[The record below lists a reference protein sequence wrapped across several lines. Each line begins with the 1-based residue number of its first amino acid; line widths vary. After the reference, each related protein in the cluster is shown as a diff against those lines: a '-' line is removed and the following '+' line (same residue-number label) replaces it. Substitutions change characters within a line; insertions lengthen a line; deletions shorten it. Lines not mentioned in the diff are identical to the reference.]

1 MPQAPAPGRI
11 RGVAQ
16 SGTVGEGRELPPP
29 RVTQPSPFWAPLGP
43 AIVGRTGRAQNGLM
57 RVVATRIEQDG
68 TMQRRMVDTARCSDG
83 PRWEELAC
91 RALAAPPPYRP
102 VAGSPIYHIS
112 LDDDRQVLVAEQDL
126 AGALLDLVT
135 AVLAMGEQVEHAS
148 PSAPGFAG
156 RRAVTGP
163 SGPPGWRELELG
175 APPIARL
182 GMTRLSCPRVA
193 LLGTLRRD
201 ASPRISPVEP
211 TVAEGQLLIGAMA
224 WSGKAAD
231 LRRDPRYV
239 LHSAVIDPDSGEGE
253 LKLSGAAIE
262 TSHDHR
268 RVAEAWWSA
277 SPPDKAVVFCLGIEQ
292 AVFVEWD
299 TGHALMTVHRW
310 SPRGGYTHSRRH
322 YP

>member
-1 MPQAPAPGRI
+1 
-11 RGVAQ
+11 
-16 SGTVGEGRELPPP
+16 
-29 RVTQPSPFWAPLGP
+29 
-43 AIVGRTGRAQNGLM
+43 M

-68 TMQRRMVDTARCSDG
+68 TMQRRVVDTVHCSDG

-112 LDDDRQVLVAEQDL
+112 LDDDRQVLVAERDL
-126 AGALLDLVT
+126 GGALLDLVT
-135 AVLAMGEQVEHAS
+135 AVLAMGEQVEHA
-148 PSAPGFAG
+148 PPPLPGFAD
-156 RRAVTGP
+156 RRVAAVTGAG
-163 SGPPGWRELELG
+163 GPPGWRELQLG
-175 APPIARL
+175 APAIARL
-182 GMTRLSCPRVA
+182 GLARLTCPRVA

-211 TVAEGQLLIGAMA
+211 TVAEGQLLIGVMA

-239 LHSAVIDPDSGEGE
+239 LHSAVTDPDSGEGE
-253 LKLSGAAIE
+253 LKLSGAAVE
-262 TSHDHR
+262 ASHHHR
-268 RVAEAWWSA
+268 SVAEAWWSA
-277 SPPDKAVVFCLGIEQ
+277 SAPYEAVVFCLGIAQ

-299 TGHALMTVHRW
+299 TGHGLMTVHRW
-310 SPRGGYTHSRRH
+310 SPRGGYTQSRRH